1 ARRRRHRAVESAAPR
16 EPAVPRIRPRPRRH
30 SARSPKRS
38 APRRRRDDRRR
49 LLPPRHGGRDHPARR
64 LSHSDRWTR
73 RSATAARVSVRAS
86 RHHSGADLPAAAR
99 RCRHARRAAAAG
111 HEQCGGRSGRARS
124 DARVH
129 RVARAALDVAVDLH
143 PAHEPRARIGVPDP
157 APRRRRAVLPRTRAD
172 AMTRGRAF
180 VLRGWMTW
188 ASVGAVLSVATLT
201 WLGYRAV
208 VEWQHSADV
217 IDQRTADASADLL
230 LTAVTRDMRAVQRTV
245 LSTLQVGDASGPAAL
260 DLNAVAS
267 AFARYPYPDA
277 YFVAR
282 ITPQQP
288 IISFYARTT
297 RQPAWLPAASVDTP
311 FPVVTVADSRI
322 ANQLLERIARD
333 RHRRKPF
340 SVFEARL
347 GRARCQIV
355 ALLTYVDER
364 GSVSIDVRGFIVDL
378 EWVRRNYFQ
387 DLTSQIAR
395 MRVANPD
402 LRLAIVD
409 ASGAVRAGAAT
420 AARTVSA
427 RRSFPLLFF
436 DPAIVELDRPEDLA
450 TEWWNADATLTGRRS
465 DAVRRGAWASLVIVS
480 VSALALAA
488 SLGLSATALQARFR
502 LTEARS
508 DFVSAVT
515 HELKT
520 PTATIQTIS
529 ESFVRRPHIDEATRR
544 DYGRILLDETR
555 RLARLIDN
563 LLAHSRIS
571 DIAETYAF

>member
-1 ARRRRHRAVESAAPR
+1 
-16 EPAVPRIRPRPRRH
+16 
-30 SARSPKRS
+30 
-38 APRRRRDDRRR
+38 
-49 LLPPRHGGRDHPARR
+49 
-64 LSHSDRWTR
+64 
-73 RSATAARVSVRAS
+73 
-86 RHHSGADLPAAAR
+86 
-99 RCRHARRAAAAG
+99 
-111 HEQCGGRSGRARS
+111 
-124 DARVH
+124 
-129 RVARAALDVAVDLH
+129 
-143 PAHEPRARIGVPDP
+143 
-157 APRRRRAVLPRTRAD
+157 
-172 AMTRGRAF
+172 MTRGRAF

-277 YFVAR
+277 FFVAR

-347 GRARCQIV
+347 GRARCQVV

-571 DIAETYAF
+571 DIAETYAFEAIAPHHLIERSLRDFRLRLEMDGFDLRTDVPPGLPCIRADPTAAALALSNIIDNAIRYSDERRWLAIRARQVDRDEVSIEIADGGIGIPSDEVGKVLEKFFRGRGAVSGGTGLGLTIADRIVKDHDGRLTMVSAVGVGTTVTVVFGIARVQRRDADSDR